1 MIICLK
7 QSLLTPILKG
17 THSSRKRHGKQT
29 GKVPSRIPVFSKLLG
44 NGASGIEFSC
54 KTEEES
60 EAIDKS
66 KQEPQ
71 PEAWSD
77 QSFEEPVTQ
86 PGWLDDGESSNIREP
101 GVFCPTGEETPD
113 INSPPSRR
121 KQRIDTSLV
130 FLTREFLK
138 LLQQSKDGILDL
150 NIVSHQLK
158 TPKRRIYDITNVL
171 EGIRLI
177 KKKYKSHVQ
186 WLGQCLNEDMNQMM
200 LDLTEEEK
208 KLDMLIESCTEE
220 LFHVC
225 AEVLGSRFAYVT
237 YEDIQSI
244 PALREQTLLAI
255 KAPENTTMN
264 IPHPKDSLQIHL
276 KSTKGPIDVLICSDE
291 PLPMEVTDGAVGD
304 ANGSHVPTTLP
315 NDSIYTSLV
324 QMPVKSEP
332 CF

>member
-1 MIICLK
+1 MDDGTSVAMLVKTESCE
-7 QSLLTPILKG
+7 QLL
-17 THSSRKRHGKQT
+17 S
-29 GKVPSRIPVFSKLLG
+29 LG
-44 NGASGIEFSC
+44 NEESAIEFSC

-60 EAIDKS
+60 EEIDKS
-66 KQEPQ
+66 KQASQ

-77 QSFEEPVTQ
+77 QSFEEQAMQT
-86 PGWLDDGESSNIREP
+86 GWLDDGEASIIREP
-101 GVFCPTGEETPD
+101 GVSCPTGEETLD
-113 INSPPSRR
+113 INSPPGRR

-130 FLTREFLK
+130 FLTRQFLK
-138 LLQQSKDGILDL
+138 LLHQSKDGILDL
-150 NIVSHQLK
+150 NIVSYQLK

-186 WLGQCLNEDMNQMM
+186 WLGQCLNEDLNQMI
-200 LDLTEEEK
+200 LELTEEEN
-208 KLDMLIESCTEE
+208 KLDMLIENCTEE

-225 AEVLGSRFAYVT
+225 ADILSSRFAYVT

-276 KSTKGPIDVLICSDE
+276 KSTKGPVDVLLCSDE
-291 PLPMEVTDGAVGD
+291 TLPMEVTDGAVGH

-324 QMPVKSEP
+324 QMAVKSEP